1 MNTFQIN
8 KNDFCSEC
16 GERLS
21 LKDIK
26 IITKDNTV
34 SKKEDFKQIVM
45 QGIRE
50 EIITEAFYK

>member
-34 SKKEDFKQIVM
+34 SKKEDFK
-45 QGIRE
+45 
-50 EIITEAFYK
+50 